1 MTIPKTME
9 AIYYE
14 KASSFKLATVPV
26 PQFQPH
32 EVLIKVSCCGLCGT
46 DQHLHSG
53 ETSMASYPFIPGHE
67 VVGVIAEVGSAVTG
81 FSKGDRVVA
90 DPLVECG
97 HCFFCLRAEF
107 VLCEN
112 LGAHGVSMTGGF
124 SQYVAFE
131 ARKVFKI
138 HNLSDEEAT
147 LIEPTAC
154 AIHGVDRLEVK
165 VGVEALV
172 IGAGP
177 TGLVLAQLLKL
188 NGATKVV
195 LAANKG
201 VKTEIARKL
210 GAADE
215 YVELD
220 RADPKP
226 QWEKLK
232 KDYPYGFD
240 VVVEATGSAAVAND
254 AINYVR
260 RGGKLLVYSV
270 YDSSALV
277 QWSPAKIFIDEIK
290 IIGSFAQPNCFP
302 RAVAYLDSGK
312 VNVKGLVTDVYK
324 LSEYQQALDKY
335 KNRDVGKIAVR
346 P

>member
-1 MTIPKTME
+1 MK

-14 KASSFKLATVPV
+14 KAGSFKLATVPV
-26 PQFQPH
+26 PEVKPR
-32 EVLIKVSCCGLCGT
+32 EVLIKVSCCGLCGS
-46 DQHLHSG
+46 DLHLHG
-53 ETSMASYPFIPGHE
+53 ETNIVTNPFVPGHE
-67 VVGVIAEVGSAVTG
+67 VIGSAVTG

-112 LGAHGVSMTGGF
+112 LSGHGVSIPGGF
-124 SQYVAFE
+124 SQYVTFE

-138 HNLSDEEAT
+138 HNISDEEAT

-154 AIHGVDRLEVK
+154 AIRGIDKLDVRL
-165 VGVEALV
+165 GVEALV

-177 TGLVLAQLLKL
+177 AGLVLAQLLKL
-188 NGATKVV
+188 YGATKVV
-195 LAANKG
+195 VAANKG
-201 VKTEIARKL
+201 TKTELARKL
-210 GAADE
+210 AAADE
-215 YVELD
+215 S
-220 RADPKP
+220 P

-232 KDYPYGFD
+232 KDHPYGFD
-240 VVVEATGSAAVAND
+240 VVVEATGSATVAND

-260 RGGKLLVYSV
+260 RLGGGSLLVYSV
-270 YDSSALV
+270 YDPSALV

-290 IIGSFAQPNCFP
+290 IVGSFSQPNCFP
-302 RAVAYLDSGK
+302 RAVAYLD
-312 VNVKGLVTDVYK
+312 VKGLVTDVFK
-324 LSEYQQALDKY
+324 LSEYQQALDKH
-335 KNRDVGKIAVR
+335 KSRDVGKIAVR